1 MDQAAGS
8 AGGGTPVRLYAV
20 ADADT
25 ERLLR
30 AVPDVEVVG
39 AVRSARHLI
48 EAERLPE
55 DVSAVV
61 ISDGVRD
68 PVATL
73 AAALAR
79 WAPYVPV
86 MLLVSSGRGLLD
98 VHAEYLAAAA
108 CDPRGDPHARV
119 QVVQGRLDRDRLT
132 GAFRRL
138 RPVPTATPDSP
149 SSVSPDAAR
158 ERYAALRRP
167 GAVTV
172 LVHGCAGGTGTSTV
186 AALLAGGI
194 ARRRPG
200 LRVCVVEFGAG
211 HGEHPS
217 DADDELVARGPAFS
231 PELGVNMLTIDAVG
245 SARLVEALHRR
256 FDVVVADAG
265 AAVAPDPGLV
275 GVADVVLLVTT
286 PLVTSLR
293 GLERRAR
300 MLAGCP
306 APDARWGGVVVN
318 GARNGVGLDDPARV
332 SAAAQGAPIVAA
344 VPYAD
349 RDVTIAINTGRVDRL
364 LDHPDL
370 GPVFARLAERCVPGP
385 VAQLPAA
392 VRVRRPR
399 RIVRRGRA
407 APAGVASPFVLD
419 RGDDATAG

>member
-1 MDQAAGS
+1 
-8 AGGGTPVRLYAV
+8 
-20 ADADT
+20 
-25 ERLLR
+25 
-30 AVPDVEVVG
+30 
-39 AVRSARHLI
+39 
-48 EAERLPE
+48 
-55 DVSAVV
+55 
-61 ISDGVRD
+61 
-68 PVATL
+68 
-73 AAALAR
+73 
-79 WAPYVPV
+79 
-86 MLLVSSGRGLLD
+86 
-98 VHAEYLAAAA
+98 
-108 CDPRGDPHARV
+108 
-119 QVVQGRLDRDRLT
+119 
-132 GAFRRL
+132 
-138 RPVPTATPDSP
+138 
-149 SSVSPDAAR
+149 
-158 ERYAALRRP
+158 
-167 GAVTV
+167 VTV
-172 LVHGCAGGTGTSTV
+172 LVQGCAGGTGTSTV

-194 ARRRPG
+194 ARRRRG
-200 LRVCVVEFGAG
+200 LRVCVVELGAG
-211 HGEHPS
+211 HGEHLS
-217 DADDELVARGPAFS
+217 DADVDELVARGPAFS
-231 PELGVNMLTIDAVG
+231 PELGVNTLTIDAVG
-245 SARLVEALHRR
+245 TARLVGTLHRR

-265 AAVAPDPGLV
+265 AAIAPDPGLV

-318 GARNGVGLDDPARV
+318 GARNRVGLDDPARV

-385 VAQLPAA
+385 VAQLPAP

-407 APAGVASPFVLD
+407 APAGVSSPFVLD